1 MYAHVENKLE
11 TYLQN
16 YMTGRVREASTENV
30 IVCNQGGFIKLLLE
44 LTCTCTTVC
53 IADQRAMNAARLIAK
68 KQQNVYMH
76 YKKRTET
83 MQKQEELSLVRSC
96 SNT

>member
-30 IVCNQGGFIKLLLE
+30 IVCN
-44 LTCTCTTVC
+44 
-53 IADQRAMNAARLIAK
+53 
-68 KQQNVYMH
+68 
-76 YKKRTET
+76 
-83 MQKQEELSLVRSC
+83 
-96 SNT
+96 